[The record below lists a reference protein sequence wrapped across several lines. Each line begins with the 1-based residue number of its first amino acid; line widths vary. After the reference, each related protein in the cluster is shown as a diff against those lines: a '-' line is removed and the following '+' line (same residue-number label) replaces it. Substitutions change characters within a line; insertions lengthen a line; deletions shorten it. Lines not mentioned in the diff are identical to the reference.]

1 MRQTFWK
8 CNTEGCD
15 DTQIYRHKGLCRNC
29 TEYSAAGEV
38 ITPQPRIRVNGD
50 GSIHQKIDVVSRG
63 RPITRAEQT
72 QVARNQAYHSKVQT
86 KIRKARQAMVAEGID
101 PKVAAQAILDQTQ
114 ISHECADPECA
125 DPTCTTDFEGVE
137 IGESIITE
145 EE

>member
-8 CNTEGCD
+8 CNAEGCND
-15 DTQIYRHKGLCRNC
+15 AQIYRHKGLCRTC
-29 TEYSAAGEV
+29 TEYSAAGEIV
-38 ITPQPRIRVNGD
+38 TPQPRIRVNGD

-72 QVARNQAYHSKVQT
+72 QVARNQAYHAKVQT

-101 PKVAAQAILDQTQ
+101 QTQ
-114 ISHECADPECA
+114 ISHGCADPECA
-125 DPTCTTDFEGVE
+125 DPTCTTDFEGIE
-137 IGESIITE
+137 IGESVSQE